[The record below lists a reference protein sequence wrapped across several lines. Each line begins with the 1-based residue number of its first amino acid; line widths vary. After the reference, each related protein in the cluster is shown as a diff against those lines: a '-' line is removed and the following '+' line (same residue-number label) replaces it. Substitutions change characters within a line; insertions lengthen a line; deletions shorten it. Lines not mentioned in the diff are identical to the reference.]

1 MKLYYIF
8 LTGDEWFELLYCIML
23 KYFLFRLPNT
33 LYRVHYIKTR
43 KFGLLTRLHPHKGY
57 HVAMAWGRSYLN
69 FQTYKYIPLANN
81 FLANILTCQ
90 VYGQFKTVITNS
102 SKIKKDLTENAHAHA
117 VLESNPVYR
126 ATLAPKGCSVET
138 EEISDDEF
146 QNMTR
151 KDWNS
156 ESAESVF
163 SGFKKMLVFS
173 SKKQHLVDEETFDG
187 VIKALTHKCS
197 QLNDNDLIGILA
209 CLREWPPAEKPY
221 SKHYVEL
228 WNVVDKQCLLRMEK
242 WDRNKLLFVADH
254 WYLLNLGKISEF
266 MWHCTVR
273 LSRRPEKLTSSQ
285 LVQCMFYINVRR
297 KFPPHISVYDFEYSL
312 QNCLDQLTLDELGI
326 LAMGFFKS
334 EKPIRS
340 QTLLTELMRRIIN
353 SVDTIHEI
361 TLAALL
367 KVIRYSLEPTH
378 AEILFILMDKLV
390 PNINRVSRLCCTHI
404 ALLGTN
410 IHLYHEGTMN
420 EIVKRFVDEIESSRL
435 KDLERLAF
443 ALSLY
448 NYEHKM
454 EPSIYKLIA
463 KELCR
468 SERAQEIQQHPKCL
482 SCCLHYLSLQKIYLN
497 EEISKVLDESFI
509 RAVYGKNNH
518 KVGREILSLDMSVGL
533 ECPEYKGNRLEP
545 KLRNYLAKIY
555 TDSIW
560 EYKDLTG
567 KKLSAT
573 DQILLE
579 VISAAISVLG
589 GREKVH
595 LGHLI
600 PHRERADIVYG
611 ICAGGSAVDIPPSF
625 CNLEIGTCKRPPD
638 VPNTKWYCIVVGG
651 WNSYIRILNKP
662 VGSMSSKLRHLQ
674 LLGYKPVVVPW
685 FEWKQLS
692 IEEQERYL
700 AKKIWEEFKEEVS
713 CTVR

>member
-1 MKLYYIF
+1 MAALQAGWEQSVYSDIWLEALAGWLGDVYTCLGNAKFVCGVKLYYIL
-8 LTGDEWFELLYCIML
+8 LTGDEYLELLYSIML
-23 KYFLFRLPNT
+23 KYFLLRLPDT
-33 LYRVHYIKTR
+33 LYCVHKIKAR

-57 HVAMAWGRSYLN
+57 HVAMAWERSYLN
-69 FQTYKYIPLANN
+69 IQTIPFKNN
-81 FLANILTCQ
+81 FLANLLTCQ
-90 VYGQFKTVITNS
+90 VYGQFKTVITDS
-102 SKIKKDLTENAHAHA
+102 SKSKKQFTENEYAHA
-117 VLESNPVYR
+117 VLENNPVYT
-126 ATLAPKGCSVET
+126 ATLAPKRCSVEI
-138 EEISDDEF
+138 EEMSDDEF

-163 SGFKKMLVFS
+163 VGFKKILLFS
-173 SKKQHLVDEETFDG
+173 SKKQHLVNEETFDG

-209 CLREWPPAEKPY
+209 CLREWPPAENPY
-221 SKHYVEL
+221 SKNHVEL
-228 WNVVDKQCLLRMEK
+228 WNVVDKQCVLRMEK

-254 WYLLNLGKISEF
+254 WYLLNLGKISDF

-312 QNCLDQLTLDELGI
+312 QNCLDQLTLDDLGI

-334 EKPIRS
+334 KKPIRS
-340 QTLLTELMRRIIN
+340 QTLLIELMRRIIN

-367 KVIRYSLEPTH
+367 KVIRYSLEPTY
-378 AEILFILMDKLV
+378 ADILFLLMDKLV
-390 PNINRVSRLCCTHI
+390 PNINRVSQLCCTHI

-420 EIVKRFVDEIESSRL
+420 EIVQRFVNEIESSRL

-448 NYEHKM
+448 NYEHKT

-497 EEISKVLDESFI
+497 EEISKVLDKSFI
-509 RAVYGKNNH
+509 RNVYGM
-518 KVGREILSLDMSVGL
+518 LS
-533 ECPEYKGNRLEP
+533 YKYLFSLYVMLFRL
-545 KLRNYLAKIY
+545 A
-555 TDSIW
+555 
-560 EYKDLTG
+560 
-567 KKLSAT
+567 
-573 DQILLE
+573 
-579 VISAAISVLG
+579 
-589 GREKVH
+589 
-595 LGHLI
+595 LI
-600 PHRERADIVYG
+600 M
-611 ICAGGSAVDIPPSF
+611 F
-625 CNLEIGTCKRPPD
+625 
-638 VPNTKWYCIVVGG
+638 
-651 WNSYIRILNKP
+651 
-662 VGSMSSKLRHLQ
+662 M
-674 LLGYKPVVVPW
+674 
-685 FEWKQLS
+685 
-692 IEEQERYL
+692 
-700 AKKIWEEFKEEVS
+700 
-713 CTVR
+713 